1 LPELIPV
8 VSYTATRSVW
18 QSNASALIDP
28 QEGKSLTLQ
37 EKFRSVNIAR
47 LMKIKRLDIAG
58 FKSFVDRTTLD
69 FQQKVTAV
77 VGPNGCGKSNI
88 VDAIRWV
95 MGEQSPKNLRGRNM
109 EDVIFGGSESR
120 KPVGMAEVSLV
131 FSTEDG
137 RISAKYLNYNEI
149 QITRRLY
156 RNGESEYLLNKTP
169 CRLLDIAELF
179 MDTGAGARA
188 YSIIEQG
195 KIGMILQSKPEER
208 RFLIEEAAGVVKY
221 KSRKQIALKKIDV
234 TRQNLL
240 RIGDIV
246 SEIKRQLNALQRQ
259 AKKAEKYRG
268 YREEL
273 KEIELLFTAKSFRS
287 MEEEKCK
294 VEEELAGLKSSID
307 ILAAELESGDLSH
320 EEMKLALL
328 EIEKSLAERQ
338 EEIYRIKGDMRNAEN
353 LLEFRNKELQ
363 NLERQLARFS
373 EEANG
378 MERQFHE
385 CEAELKSL
393 EQSKD
398 TFSSDMEG
406 EEHSLTAAEQALE
419 EKSEQER
426 ELAARLEKLRRE
438 LLSVLSEISQFNNQH
453 AGATKRLGALEESLE
468 RSGREI
474 TVLREKLA
482 VAKQR
487 ADELESARRNL
498 SGEKEKVSEGLNGL
512 KSREAQLKERSGE
525 VNKKLGEKREMLNK
539 KESRLHSLQELE
551 AQFAGYGRGIR
562 SLFLTDR
569 FKGIFRGILA
579 DFVETEEIYELALES
594 VLAERLQYVV
604 CSGENDALTAIKYLK
619 ETSGGRCSFI
629 VQGRNGAAVL
639 QGLSG
644 MVRLLDKVYVRD
656 EYKAIVD
663 SLLENVLIVDDLP
676 TAFSLSRLH
685 PGLTFVTVGGDM
697 VSEGGIMHGGSTESA
712 GQGLVHKKREI
723 KILSSE
729 VSLLKE
735 EVKGLESLCGQLREE
750 LSQVEEE
757 LVGLRQSLHQKEID
771 LINNDKDLQRELDE
785 CQRLEERIVIKGMEE
800 DQLREERESLLAE
813 IEHADRQRAL
823 RDCGKVELEKQI
835 EELQELLRIKRL
847 EIEVSREMVTGL
859 KVRSAALK
867 EKKESNLRAIKQVEE
882 RIGELRAK
890 IANQKAEVE
899 KGYRDK
905 EKLLES
911 IKQSDEDLKRMLA
924 GHLEAEAVIATEK
937 EKYECEAEKVQENES
952 RLKELRGNAELMRR
966 SSAEKSLKF
975 SELSMHMGH
984 MENSILDKY
993 RLDIASIMRDYA
1005 DKDCEESEKRG
1016 RQAELQA
1023 MVDEMGEVNLMAI
1036 EEFREL
1042 EERYDFMSA
1051 QKSDLEDSMQGLQQ
1065 AIQRINRTTRK
1076 RFFETFQKVNEK
1088 FQEVFP
1094 RLFCGGKAE
1103 LKLTNEEDLLEAGI
1117 DIIIQP
1123 PGKKLQN
1130 ISLLSGGEKALTAV
1144 ALMFSIFLIKPTPF
1158 CLLDEVDAPL
1168 DEANIRRFT
1177 DMIRELGES
1186 SQFIMITHNK
1196 TSMSCA
1202 DCLYGVT
1209 MEDPGVSRLV
1219 SVKLQ

>member
-1 LPELIPV
+1 
-8 VSYTATRSVW
+8 
-18 QSNASALIDP
+18 
-28 QEGKSLTLQ
+28 
-37 EKFRSVNIAR
+37 
-47 LMKIKRLDIAG
+47 MKIKRLDIAG

-137 RISAKYLNYNEI
+137 RIPAKYLNYNEI
-149 QITRRLY
+149 QVTRRLY

-169 CRLLDIAELF
+169 CRLLDISELF

-195 KIGMILQSKPEER
+195 KIGMILHSKPEER

-234 TRQNLL
+234 TKQNLL

-259 AKKAEKYRG
+259 AKKAEKFRC

-273 KEIELLFTAKSFRS
+273 KEIDLLFAAKSYLA
-287 MEEEKCK
+287 MEEDKCK
-294 VEEELAGLKSSID
+294 VEEELAVLKNRID
-307 ILAAELESGDLSH
+307 IIAADLESGELAH

-328 EIEKSLAERQ
+328 DKEKLLAARQ
-338 EEIYRIKGDMRNAEN
+338 EEIYRIKGDMRNIEN
-353 LLEFRNKELQ
+353 LLDFRKKELQ
-363 NLERQLARFS
+363 NLERQMARFA
-373 EEANG
+373 EEASSL
-378 MERQFHE
+378 ERQFHE
-385 CEAELKSL
+385 CEAELKNL
-393 EQSKD
+393 EELKN
-398 TFSSDMEG
+398 TFNSDMEG
-406 EEHSLTAAEQALE
+406 EEHSLAAAEQALE
-419 EKSEQER
+419 EKSGQER
-426 ELAARLEKLRRE
+426 ELAGSLEKIRRE

-453 AGATKRLGALEESLE
+453 AGATKRLAGLEESFE
-468 RSGREI
+468 RSSREI
-474 TVLREKLA
+474 TTLREKLV
-482 VAKQR
+482 VAKKR
-487 ADELESARRNL
+487 ADELETAQRTL
-498 SGEKEKVSEGLNGL
+498 SGEKEKISEELNGL
-512 KSREAQLKERSGE
+512 KSREAQLKEHSRE
-525 VNKKLGEKREMLNK
+525 VNKKLIEKREMLSK

-551 AQFAGYGRGIR
+551 AQYAGYGRGIR
-562 SLFLTDR
+562 SLFLTER
-569 FKGIFRGILA
+569 FKGVFRGILA
-579 DFVETEEIYELALES
+579 DFVETEEVYELALES

-604 CSGENDALTAIKYLK
+604 CCGESDALTAISYLK

-629 VQGRNGAAVL
+629 VQGMNGTAVR
-639 QGLSG
+639 QEVPG
-644 MVRLLDKVYVRD
+644 MDRLLDKVNVLVD
-656 EYKAIVD
+656 EHRAIVE
-663 SLLENVLIVDDLP
+663 SLLDNVLIVDDLSS
-676 TAFSLSRLH
+676 AFSQSRVH
-685 PGLTFVTVGGDM
+685 PHLAFVTPSGDM

-723 KILSSE
+723 KVLSSE
-729 VSLLKE
+729 VSALIE
-735 EVKGLESLCGQLREE
+735 EVKRLESLGGQLREE
-750 LSQVEEE
+750 LARAEEE
-757 LVGLRQSLHQKEID
+757 LADLRHGLHQKEID
-771 LINNDKDLQRELDE
+771 LINNDKDLQRELEE

-800 DQLREERESLLAE
+800 DQLREEKESLLAE
-813 IEHADRQRAL
+813 IEYADRERAL
-823 RDCGKVELEKQI
+823 RDCGKAEVEKEI
-835 EELQELLRIKRL
+835 EELQELLRMKRL
-847 EIEVSREMVTGL
+847 EIDGSREKVTGL
-859 KVRSAALK
+859 KVRSAALM
-867 EKKESNLRAIKQVEE
+867 EKRESNLRAIKRAEE
-882 RIGELRAK
+882 RIKELGPK
-890 IANQKAEVE
+890 IVNQKEEVE
-899 KGYRDK
+899 KGNQDRD
-905 EKLLES
+905 KLLES
-911 IKQSDEDLKRMLA
+911 IKKSDEDGKRMLTR
-924 GHLEAEAVIATEK
+924 HLEAEAVFAAEK
-937 EKYECEAEKVQENES
+937 EKYEREAEKVQENES
-952 RLKELRGNAELMRR
+952 RLKELRGSAETMRK
-966 SSAEKSLKF
+966 SSAEKNLKF
-975 SELSMHMGH
+975 SEISMHMGH
-984 MENSILDKY
+984 MENSISDKY
-993 RLDIASIMRDYA
+993 RLDIASVLRDYA
-1005 DKDCEESEKRG
+1005 GISYEENEKRI
-1016 RQAELQA
+1016 RHAELQV
-1023 MVDEMGEVNLMAI
+1023 MIDDMGEVNLMAI

-1042 EERYDFMSA
+1042 EERYDFLSA

-1076 RFFETFQKVNEK
+1076 RFFETFLKVNEK

-1103 LKLTNEEDLLEAGI
+1103 LKLTNEEDLLETGL

-1144 ALMFSIFLIKPTPF
+1144 ALMFSIFMIKPTPF

-1196 TSMSCA
+1196 TTMSCA

>member
-1 LPELIPV
+1 
-8 VSYTATRSVW
+8 
-18 QSNASALIDP
+18 
-28 QEGKSLTLQ
+28 
-37 EKFRSVNIAR
+37 
-47 LMKIKRLDIAG
+47 MKIKRLDIAG

-69 FQQKVTAV
+69 FQQNVTAV

-137 RISAKYLNYNEI
+137 RIPAKYLNYNEI
-149 QITRRLY
+149 QVTRRLY

-195 KIGMILQSKPEER
+195 KIGMILHSKPEER

-221 KSRKQIALKKIDV
+221 KSRKLIALKKIDV
-234 TRQNLL
+234 TKQNLV

-259 AKKAEKYRG
+259 AKKAEKFRC

-273 KEIELLFTAKSFRS
+273 KEIDLFFAAKSYTA
-287 MEEEKCK
+287 MKEDKCRI
-294 VEEELAGLKSSID
+294 EEELAALKSRID
-307 ILAAELESGDLSH
+307 IIDVDLENGELTH

-328 EIEKSLAERQ
+328 DMEKSLAARQ
-338 EEIYRIKGDMRNAEN
+338 EEIYRIKGDMRNTEN
-353 LLEFRNKELQ
+353 LLEFRKKELQ
-363 NLERQLARFS
+363 NLERQLARFA
-373 EEANG
+373 EEASSL
-378 MERQFHE
+378 ERQFHE
-385 CEAELKSL
+385 CESELKNL
-393 EQSKD
+393 EDRKNS
-398 TFSSDMEG
+398 FNADMEG
-406 EEHSLTAAEQALE
+406 EETSLAAAEQALE

-426 ELAARLEKLRRE
+426 VLSGTLEKIRRE

-453 AGATKRLGALEESLE
+453 AGATKRLVGLEESFE
-468 RSGREI
+468 RSSREI
-474 TVLREKLA
+474 TALREKLV
-482 VAKQR
+482 VAQKR
-487 ADELESARRNL
+487 VDELEMVQRTL
-498 SGEKEKVSEGLNGL
+498 TGEKEKVSEALNRM
-512 KSREAQLKERSGE
+512 KSREIQLKERSGE
-525 VNKKLGEKREMLNK
+525 VNKKLLEKREMLSK

-562 SLFLTDR
+562 SLFLTER
-569 FKGIFRGILA
+569 FKGVFRGVLA
-579 DFVETEEIYELALES
+579 DFVETEEVYELALES

-604 CSGENDALTAIKYLK
+604 CCGESDALTAISYLK

-629 VQGRNGAAVL
+629 VQGTRGTAACQVVP
-639 QGLSG
+639 S
-644 MVRLLDKVYVRD
+644 MDRLLDKVNVP
-656 EYKAIVD
+656 EEHKAIVEC
-663 SLLENVLIVDDLP
+663 LLDNVLIADDLSS
-676 TAFSLSRLH
+676 AFSLSRVH
-685 PGLTFVTVGGDM
+685 SHLTFVTPTGDM

-723 KILSSE
+723 KVLSSE
-729 VSLLKE
+729 VSVLFE
-735 EVKGLESLCGQLREE
+735 EVKMLESLGGQLREE
-750 LSQVEEE
+750 LAQVEEE
-757 LVGLRQSLHQKEID
+757 LAELRHGLHQKEID
-771 LINNDKDLQRELDE
+771 LINNDKDLQRELEE

-800 DQLREERESLLAE
+800 DQLKEEKESLLAE
-813 IEHADRQRAL
+813 IDYADRERAL
-823 RDCGKVELEKQI
+823 RDCGKSELEKEI
-835 EELQELLRIKRL
+835 EELQELLRMKRQ
-847 EIEVSREMVTGL
+847 EIEISREKVTGL
-859 KVRSAALK
+859 KVHSAALK
-867 EKKESNLRAIKQVEE
+867 EKRESNLRALKRAEDRIK
-882 RIGELRAK
+882 ELGPK
-890 IANQKAEVE
+890 IINQKEEVE
-899 KGYRDK
+899 KGNLDRD
-905 EKLLES
+905 KLLES
-911 IKQSDEDLKRMLA
+911 IKQSEEDGKKMLTR
-924 GHLEAEAVIATEK
+924 HLEAEAVFVAEK
-937 EKYECEAEKVQENES
+937 EKYEHEASKVQENES
-952 RLKELRGNAELMRR
+952 RLKELRGSAEVIRK
-966 SSAEKSLKF
+966 SSAEKNLKF
-975 SELSMHMGH
+975 SEISMHMGN
-984 MENSILDKY
+984 MENSILEKY
-993 RLDIASIMRDYA
+993 RLDIASVLRDYA
-1005 DKDCEESEKRG
+1005 GITCDENEKRT
-1016 RQAELQA
+1016 RQSELQ
-1023 MVDEMGEVNLMAI
+1023 VLIDDMGEVNLMAI

-1042 EERYDFMSA
+1042 EERYDFLSS

-1076 RFFETFQKVNEK
+1076 RFSETFHMVNEK

-1103 LKLTNEEDLLEAGI
+1103 LKLTDEEDLLETGI

-1144 ALMFSIFLIKPTPF
+1144 ALMFSIFMIKPTPF

-1168 DEANIRRFT
+1168 DEANIRRFS

-1196 TSMSCA
+1196 TTMSCA